1 MAAKIYQLKITLQ
14 GSSKPPIWRQVLV
27 GSEINFQ
34 ELHAIIQG
42 AMGWT
47 NSHLHAFTD
56 SRRNFSIGIPDNSG
70 MMDVTDGRKKKIIT
84 LLKKEKDQV
93 LYEYDFGDGWIHT
106 IELQKIL
113 SADDKLS
120 YPYLLSGKGCCPP
133 EDCGGIWGYYNMVE
147 AINDPKHPEHDDLQ
161 EWTGLEAWDVD
172 DFDLELHRED
182 TWSAFKN
189 AKGFYGMMF

>member
-27 GSEINFQ
+27 ASEINFQ

-56 SRRNFSIGIPDNSG
+56 RKRSFSIGIPEDEDFG
-70 MMDVTDGRKKKIIT
+70 MMEVTDGRKKKIST
-84 LLKKEKDQV
+84 LLKKENDQL
-93 LYEYDFGDGWIHT
+93 LYEYDFGDGWEHT

-113 SADDKLS
+113 PADDKLS
-120 YPYLLSGKGCCPP
+120 YPYLLTGKGKCPP
-133 EDCGGIWGYYNMVE
+133 EDCGGIWGYYNMVK
-147 AINDPKHPEHDDLQ
+147 AINDPKHPEHDDFV
-161 EWTGLEAWDVD
+161 EWTDFEHWDTHELN
-172 DFDLELHRED
+172 LELHREE
-182 TWSAFKN
+182 TWDAFKN
-189 AKGFYGMMF
+189 AKDFYG

>member
-1 MAAKIYQLKITLQ
+1 MKIYQLKITLQ
-14 GSSKPPIWRQVLV
+14 GSSKPPIWRQILV
-27 GSEINFQ
+27 ASTINFQ

-56 SRRNFSIGIPDNSG
+56 SRRNFFIGIPDNSG
-70 MMDVTDGRKKKIIT
+70 MMDVTDGRTKKINT
-84 LLKKEKDQV
+84 LLKKEKDHV

-113 SADDKLS
+113 PVDDKLR
-120 YPYLLSGKGCCPP
+120 YPYLLKGKGSCPP

-147 AINDPKHPEHDDLQ
+147 AINDPKHPEHEDLV
-161 EWTGLEAWDVD
+161 EWTGLEYWDVNEV
-172 DFDLELHRED
+172 DLELHREE
-182 TWSAFKN
+182 TWDAFDN